1 MTFTH
6 DMLSN
11 LLLPYRP
18 VSIAYFVLA
27 VFFFM
32 CMWYM
37 IVTDYNKTIS
47 QSLAKQLQNCI
58 ETQYWIPSRY
68 SPVGYGKRKIQ
79 YWLQLFKI
87 YLYSCEKQ
95 MAWHLFRPLVVR
107 MSVVSRSYV
116 TPYLR
121 FTHNVQCKQL
131 LVSWILENQS
141 IQVTCMQWER
151 AFRS

>member
-1 MTFTH
+1 MWTF
-6 DMLSN
+6 S
-11 LLLPYRP
+11 LP
-18 VSIAYFVLA
+18 
-27 VFFFM
+27 
-32 CMWYM
+32 
-37 IVTDYNKTIS
+37 
-47 QSLAKQLQNCI
+47 QNCI

-68 SPVGYGKRKIQ
+68 SPGGYGKRKIQ

-121 FTHNVQCKQL
+121 FRHNVQCKQL
-131 LVSWILENQS
+131 LVSLIIQIKISRLNECSEFHSEAKVNPFVISVNNDKKENCCNIS
-141 IQVTCMQWER
+141 YFSCTAYGFLFLFYFC
-151 AFRS
+151 